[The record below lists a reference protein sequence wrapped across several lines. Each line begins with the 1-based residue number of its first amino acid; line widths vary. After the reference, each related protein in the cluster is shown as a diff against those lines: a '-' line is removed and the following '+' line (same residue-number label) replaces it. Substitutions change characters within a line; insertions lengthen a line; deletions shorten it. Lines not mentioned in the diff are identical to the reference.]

1 MKDKKTA
8 ICPFC
13 GEIYKLGNWHHTKN
27 CFEKWYKNQNI
38 EELKNKFYNEYVVK
52 EKSIL
57 TISKEFNLSYGNVEC
72 ILKRLNI
79 KKRTLSEECSTNTIK
94 EKRKKTNI
102 EKYGVEHNFCKNHP
116 SRKSWEERLLNEE
129 GITNVFQRESVKK
142 QIQKTML
149 EKYGEEGIY
158 EIRTKGSTLNYWID
172 KLGKEEGIKHY
183 NEICFNKGKAGRK
196 STYIEMY
203 GDEWQQKWNERILN
217 FTKNGKRGY
226 TGLNDKFE
234 KLLKRNEIKYEREF
248 VLPKSDYSFYSY
260 DFKVN
265 NVLIELNGLY
275 WHCSPKKYKANDLVK
290 FPGRIERASN
300 VWKRDKDKKEFA
312 ENIGYTVITIW
323 EDELKLVKNKIIN
336 FLKNET
342 SKD

>member
-13 GEIYKLGNWHHTKN
+13 GETYNLGNWHHAKN
-27 CFEKWYKNQNI
+27 CFEKWFKNQNI
-38 EELKNKFYNEYVVK
+38 EELKNQFYNEYVIK
-52 EKSIL
+52 EKSVL
-57 TISKEFNLSYGNVEC
+57 AISKEFNLSYSNVKC
-72 ILKRLNI
+72 ILERLNI
-79 KKRTLSEECSTNTIK
+79 KKRTLSEECSTNTNK

-102 EKYGVEHNFCKNHP
+102 EKYGFEHNFCKNHP
-116 SRKSWEERLLNEE
+116 SRKSWEKRLLDEE

-149 EKYGEEGIY
+149 EKYSEEGIY
-158 EIRTKGSTLNYWID
+158 EIRTKGSRLNYWID
-172 KLGKEEGIKHY
+172 KLGKEEGIKRY
-183 NEICFNKGKAGRK
+183 NEICFNKGKSVRK

-203 GDEWQQKWNERILN
+203 GDEWQQKWNEHILK
-217 FTKNGKRGY
+217 FTTKGKRGY

-234 KLLKRNEIKYEREF
+234 KILKQNGIKYEREF
-248 VLPKSDYSFYSY
+248 VLLKPNSSFYSY

-265 NVLIELNGLY
+265 NVLIELNGIY

-290 FPGRIERASN
+290 FPGYIERAYN
-300 VWKRDKDKKEFA
+300 VWKRDKYKKEFA
-312 ENIGYTVITIW
+312 EKMGYNVITIW
-323 EDELKLVKNKIIN
+323 EDELSSVKNKIIN

-342 SKD
+342 SKN